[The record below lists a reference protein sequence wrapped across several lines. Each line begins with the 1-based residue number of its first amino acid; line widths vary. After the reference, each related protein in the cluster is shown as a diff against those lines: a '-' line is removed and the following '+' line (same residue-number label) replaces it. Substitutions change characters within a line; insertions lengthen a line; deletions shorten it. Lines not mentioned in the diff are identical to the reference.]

1 MKNLFRAFLI
11 VIALITKVWFCY
23 VINEAEETNDKVV
36 ANETHSEKEL
46 VEDLNHYDIKI
57 IN

>member
-1 MKNLFRAFLI
+1 MKNLCRGLLI
-11 VIALITKVWFCY
+11 VIALITKVCFCY
-23 VINEAEETNDKVV
+23 VINQAEETNDKVV
-36 ANETHSEKEL
+36 VNETHSDKEL